1 MPDESDNSAL
11 FRENAAN
18 LTPAARS
25 CAYDDANS
33 EEEHVTS
40 TTAEAGPS
48 ESSGGL
54 TVSVTQRN
62 WIFGTIVVGM
72 LLAALDSTIVSTALP
87 TIVGDLGGGG
97 HMSWVVTSYLLAQ
110 TVSTVLAGKFGD
122 LYGRKA
128 IFISAIVVFIVG
140 SFFCGLAGN
149 MAWLIIARAVQ
160 GIGGGAI
167 TVTATA
173 LIADVIPLRDR
184 GKYQGALGAV
194 FGVTTVIG
202 PLLGGLFT
210 DHLSWRWA
218 FYINVPIALI
228 VIPLALKTIPGIS
241 ERIQSKIDY
250 LGIIF
255 VSLGA
260 VAVTLG
266 LSWGGS
272 EYDWG
277 SVQIIGLFVGSAV
290 SFVIFVFA
298 ERRAAEPILPMH
310 LFAKRV
316 FTICSILSFI
326 VGFAMMG
333 AMTFLP
339 TFLQYVQGTSATD
352 SGLRM
357 LPMVIGLLIT
367 SILAGG
373 YVGKTGQ
380 YKMFP
385 IAGSAVIALGL
396 FLLSLMDE
404 NTSILVTSLYIFI
417 IGLGIGLTMQ
427 VLTLVV
433 QNTASYADLGTATS
447 AVTFFRT
454 LGMSFG
460 ASVMGTLYSNKLSAD
475 LPGAIMSAKL
485 TDPAAAT
492 SPVSLHKLP
501 DAQKA
506 PIIHAYADALHN
518 VFLWVVPVAILAL
531 LLAVFMPQVPMR
543 EAAKE
548 SATGPSEGFGMP
560 EQVSSRVQLETIVGR
575 ILRRHGR
582 DAILRNVI
590 ADSGRDIDVAT
601 AWGLLSVGIRSRFL
615 GVSMSQSSLEQ
626 RIGLPEGV
634 LSSFYD
640 SIVEKGYLT
649 RDGDT
654 LNLTDGGRSEVET
667 LARAWRDWLVGQV
680 RDWLPEDA
688 DAADDATLA
697 ADVTAALDRIG
708 RRALEESNQT
718 GGGGYVLA

>member
-1 MPDESDNSAL
+1 
-11 FRENAAN
+11 
-18 LTPAARS
+18 
-25 CAYDDANS
+25 
-33 EEEHVTS
+33 VTS
-40 TTAEAGPS
+40 TTT
-48 ESSGGL
+48 ESPGGQA
-54 TVSVTQRN
+54 VSPAQRN

-122 LYGRKA
+122 LYGRKS
-128 IFISAIVVFIVG
+128 IFIGAVVVFIVG
-140 SFFCGLAGN
+140 SFFCGLANN

-228 VIPLALKTIPGIS
+228 VIPLALKTIPGIN
-241 ERIQSKIDY
+241 ERVQSKIDY
-250 LGIIF
+250 LGIVF

-277 SVQIIGLFVGSAV
+277 SVQIIGLFVGSV
-290 SFVIFVFA
+290 ISFVIFVLV

-310 LFAKRV
+310 LFSQRV

-352 SGLRM
+352 SGIRM

-367 SILAGG
+367 SIVAGG

-396 FLLSLMDE
+396 YLLSLMDE
-404 NTSILVTSLYIFI
+404 NTSILVTSIYIFV

-433 QNTASYADLGTATS
+433 QNTASYSDLGTSTS

-460 ASVMGTLYSNKLSAD
+460 ASVMGTLYANKLGSE
-475 LPGAIMSAKL
+475 LPQAIMAAKL

-492 SPVSLHKLP
+492 TPTGLHALP
-501 DAQKA
+501 EAQRA
-506 PIIHAYADALHN
+506 PIIHAYADALHG

-531 LLAVFMPQVPMR
+531 VLAVFLPQVPMR

-548 SATGPSEGFGMP
+548 SASGPSEGFGMP
-560 EQVSSRVQLETIVGR
+560 EQGSSRVQLETIVGR
-575 ILRRHGR
+575 ILRRNGR
-582 DAILRNVI
+582 EGILRNVL
-590 ADSGRDIDVAT
+590 AHTGREIDVAT
-601 AWGLLSVGIRSRFL
+601 AWGLLTVGIRSQFL
-615 GVSMSQSSLEQ
+615 GVTATQSSLEQ

-634 LSSFYD
+634 LTSFYD
-640 SIVEKGYLT
+640 GIADAGYLT
-649 RDGDT
+649 REGDVLT
-654 LNLTDGGRSEVET
+654 LTDTGSAEVEI
-667 LARAWRDWLVGQV
+667 LARAWRDWLVEQV
-680 RDWLPEDA
+680 RDWLPEGS
-688 DAADDATLA
+688 DDDNLT
-697 ADVTAALDRIG
+697 ADVTATLDRIG
-708 RRALEESNQT
+708 RRALEESNNPA
-718 GGGGYVLA
+718 GKHALA

>member
-1 MPDESDNSAL
+1 M
-11 FRENAAN
+11 
-18 LTPAARS
+18 
-25 CAYDDANS
+25 
-33 EEEHVTS
+33 TS
-40 TTAEAGPS
+40 TTTADADAPDSPGGGPA
-48 ESSGGL
+48 
-54 TVSVTQRN
+54 VSLAQRN

-122 LYGRKA
+122 LYGRKT
-128 IFISAIVVFIVG
+128 IFIGAVIVFIVG
-140 SFFCGLAGN
+140 SFFCGLADN

-241 ERIQSKIDY
+241 ERIQAKVDY
-250 LGIIF
+250 LGIVF

-277 SVQIIGLFVGSAV
+277 SVQIIGLFVGSV
-290 SFVIFVFA
+290 LSFAIFVFV

-310 LFAKRV
+310 LFSKRV

-352 SGLRM
+352 SGIRM

-367 SILAGG
+367 SILAGN
-373 YVGKTGQ
+373 YVGKTGR
-380 YKMFP
+380 YKIFP
-385 IAGSAVIALGL
+385 IAGSAVIAVGL

-404 NTSILVTSLYIFI
+404 HTSTLMISLYIFV

-460 ASVMGTLYSNKLSAD
+460 ASVMGTLYSNKLSAE
-475 LPGAIMSAKL
+475 LPGAIVSAKL

-492 SPVSLHKLP
+492 TPVSLHKLP

-506 PIIHAYADALHN
+506 PLIHAYADALHN

-582 DAILRNVI
+582 EGILRHVI
-590 ADSGRDIDVAT
+590 TDSGRDIDVAT

-615 GVSMSQSSLEQ
+615 GVSMSQSALEQ

-634 LSSFYD
+634 LTSFYD
-640 SIVEKGYLT
+640 NIIDAGYLT
-649 RDGDT
+649 RDRDA
-654 LNLTDGGRSEVET
+654 LDLTDVVRSEVET
-667 LARAWRDWLVGQV
+667 LARAWRDWLVEQV
-680 RDWLPEDA
+680 RDWLPDETL
-688 DAADDATLA
+688 ADDETLA
-697 ADVTAALDRIG
+697 ADVTATLDRIG

-718 GGGGYVLA
+718 SGGYVLA

>member
-1 MPDESDNSAL
+1 M
-11 FRENAAN
+11 
-18 LTPAARS
+18 TP
-25 CAYDDANS
+25 
-33 EEEHVTS
+33 
-40 TTAEAGPS
+40 TTAAPT
-48 ESSGGL
+48 GGQA
-54 TVSVTQRN
+54 VSMAQRN
-62 WIFGTIVVGM
+62 WIFGTIVIGM

-128 IFISAIVVFIVG
+128 IFISAVAVFIVG
-140 SFFCGLAGN
+140 SFFCGLANN
-149 MAWLIIARAVQ
+149 MAWLIVARAVQ

-228 VIPLALKTIPGIS
+228 VIPLAFKTIPGIS
-241 ERIQSKIDY
+241 ERVRAEIDY
-250 LGIIF
+250 LGIVF

-272 EYDWG
+272 EYAWD
-277 SVQIIGLFVGSAV
+277 SVQIIGLFAGSVLSFAV
-290 SFVIFVFA
+290 FVLV
-298 ERRAAEPILPMH
+298 EHRAAEPILPMH
-310 LFAKRV
+310 LFSGRV

-352 SGLRM
+352 SGIRM
-357 LPMVIGLLIT
+357 LPMVVGLLLT
-367 SILAGG
+367 SVLAGG
-373 YVGKTGQ
+373 YVGKTGR
-380 YKMFP
+380 YRVFP

-396 FLLSLMDE
+396 YLLSRMDE
-404 NTSILVTSLYIFI
+404 GTSILVTSLYIFVL
-417 IGLGIGLTMQ
+417 GLGIGLTMQ

-433 QNTASYADLGTATS
+433 QNTSSYADLGTATS

-460 ASVMGTLYSNKLSAD
+460 AAVMGTLYANTLRSE
-475 LPGAIMSAKL
+475 LPPAIIEATL

-492 SPVSLHKLP
+492 TPAGLHALP

-506 PIIHAYADALHN
+506 PIIHAYAQALHD
-518 VFLWVVPVAILAL
+518 VFLWVVSVAVVAL
-531 LLAVFMPQVPMR
+531 LLAIFLPQVPMR

-548 SATGPSEGFGMP
+548 SAQGPAEGFGMP
-560 EQVSSRVQLETIVGR
+560 EQGSSRVQLETIVGR
-575 ILRRHGR
+575 VLRRNER
-582 DAILRNVI
+582 DGVLRRVI
-590 ADSGRDIDVAT
+590 ADSGHDIDVPT
-601 AWGLLSVGIRSRFL
+601 AWGVLTVGIRERYL
-615 GVSMSQSSLEQ
+615 GVTATQSSLEQ

-634 LSSFYD
+634 LTSFYD
-640 SIVEKGYLT
+640 GIIDAGYLT
-649 RDGDT
+649 RHGDT
-654 LNLTDGGRSEVET
+654 LSLTRTGRAEVET
-667 LARAWRDWLVGQV
+667 LTRIWRDWLVTQV
-680 RDWLPEDA
+680 REWLPESA
-688 DAADDATLA
+688 DGGDLT

-708 RRALEESNQT
+708 RRAIEESNT
-718 GGGGYVLA
+718 PPAGTP